1 MIVIYNAGIEN
12 IHIKRFHMRS
22 SLLLLLLLPLAVHAD
37 PARLAQLVDYVGVDY
52 SAAVADGEVISELE
66 YNEMTEF
73 SRIIREQVDEL
84 PQGMRERLA
93 LQAERLQQVIESKG
107 PVPEVVEITA
117 SMRQVLLDSP
127 ALASTPGKLPRVDGI
142 EPLYQQQ
149 CASCHGENGMGDG
162 PAGAGLDPAPT
173 DFTDKERARARTLY
187 GLYNTIKLG
196 VDGTGMRAYSEL
208 SDEQRWALAFYVSGL
223 HADREDVDQGE
234 KAFSTM
240 GPLDKPEL
248 RELTTQ
254 TLSEVSAQASALRA
268 DVHLYLRRN
277 PQALRDT
284 TSPIAVAMAG
294 VKKARDTYA
303 EGKPDIAYD
312 AAVDAYLEG
321 FELAEA
327 SVATTDSGLV
337 LRIEKAMT
345 ALRQGIRERQ
355 PVETINATA
364 SNVLELLEEASARV
378 DGETLSSGVAFS
390 SALIIILREG
400 LEAILILGAIA
411 AFLNQTGHRGAMP
424 WLHAGWIG
432 ALFVGVLT
440 WVVSEYVL
448 TISGATR
455 ELTEGITALLAA
467 GILFYVG
474 FWMHSKLNAARWQQ
488 FIREKIQQA
497 LDARTL
503 YGITLIAFIAVYRE
517 VFETVLFFQALWAQ
531 VGSDGSTAVTGGFL
545 VGAAIVAV
553 AAWGI
558 FYFGVKLPLKQFF
571 GFSAAVMVLLA
582 IVFAGKGVMALQEAG
597 YLPINA
603 LDFDP
608 IGWLGIYPSVQ
619 ALGAQALV
627 IAAAVVLILYNSRS
641 ASTARS

>member
-1 MIVIYNAGIEN
+1 
-12 IHIKRFHMRS
+12 MRI
-22 SLLLLLLLPLAVHAD
+22 SLLLLLFLPFSVQAD

-52 SAAVADGEVISELE
+52 SAAVDEGQVISELE

-73 SRIIREQVDEL
+73 SRIIREQVDAL
-84 PQGMRERLA
+84 PEGMREQLEP
-93 LQAERLQQVIESKG
+93 QAKRLQDVIAAKG
-107 PVPEVVEITA
+107 PVPTVVEITG
-117 SMRQVLLDSP
+117 SMRQVILDSP
-127 ALASTPGKLPRVDGI
+127 ALASTPGSLPTIDGI
-142 EPLYQQQ
+142 EPVYQQQ
-149 CASCHGENGMGDG
+149 CASCHGANGMGDG
-162 PAGAGLDPAPT
+162 PAGAGMDPAPT
-173 DFTDKERARARTLY
+173 DFTDTERARARTIY

-208 SDEQRWALAFYVSGL
+208 SDEQRWALAFYVSGM
-223 HADREDVDQGE
+223 HADSTDVDQGE
-234 KAFSTM
+234 EAFSTM

-254 TLSEVSAQASALRA
+254 TLAEVSEQASALRA

-277 PQALRDT
+277 PQALEDT

-303 EGKPDIAYD
+303 EGKPEIAYD

-327 SVATTDSGLV
+327 SVSTTDSELV
-337 LRIEKAMT
+337 IQVEKAMT

-355 PVETINATA
+355 SVETVNAAAEKALGLLQQA
-364 SNVLELLEEASARV
+364 SDRV
-378 DGETLSSGVAFS
+378 EGETLSAGIAFS

-411 AFLNQTGHRGAMP
+411 AFLRQTGHREAMP

-432 ALFVGVLT
+432 ALVVGVLT
-440 WVVSEYVL
+440 WVVSEFVL

-488 FIREKIQQA
+488 FIKEKIQMA
-497 LDARTL
+497 LDSRTL
-503 YGITLIAFIAVYRE
+503 YGITIISFIAVYRE

-531 VGSDGSTAVTGGFL
+531 VGTDGSSAVTGGF
-545 VGAAIVAV
+545 VTGIAIVAV
-553 AAWGI
+553 AAWAI
-558 FYFGVKLPLKQFF
+558 FQFGVKLPLKQFF
-571 GFSAAVMVLLA
+571 GFSAAVMILLA

-597 YLPINA
+597 LLPINA

-619 ALGAQALV
+619 SITAQLV
-627 IAAAVVLILYNSRS
+627 VVAAAAALILYNGRS
-641 ASTARS
+641 SSVARS

>member
-1 MIVIYNAGIEN
+1 M
-12 IHIKRFHMRS
+12 RF
-22 SLLLLLLLPLAVHAD
+22 SLLLLMLLPLSVQAD

-52 SAAVADGEVISELE
+52 PAAVENGEVISELE

-73 SRIIREQVDEL
+73 SSTIREQVKQL
-84 PQGMRERLA
+84 PANMQAKLA
-93 LQAERLQQVIESKG
+93 PKAEELQQVIMARG
-107 PVPEVVEITA
+107 PVSRVTEITGA
-117 SMRQVLLDSP
+117 MREILLDSP
-127 ALASTPGKLPRVDGI
+127 ALASTPAKPPTIDDI

-149 CASCHGENGMGDG
+149 CASCHGPKGMGDG
-162 PAGAGLDPAPT
+162 PAGQGLDPAPT
-173 DFTDKERARARTLY
+173 DFTDPERARARTIY

-208 SDEQRWALAFYVSGL
+208 DDAQRWALAFYVSGL
-223 HADREDVDQGE
+223 HADAADVENGE
-234 KAFSTM
+234 QAYATL

-254 TLSEVSAQASALRA
+254 TLDEVSDTKSATRA
-268 DVHLYLRRN
+268 DIHLYLRRN
-277 PQALRDT
+277 PQALEDM
-284 TSPIAVAMAG
+284 TSPIAIAMAG
-294 VKKARDTYA
+294 VRKARDSYA
-303 EGKPDIAYD
+303 DGKPEVAYD

-327 SVATTDSGLV
+327 SVATTDSELV
-337 LRIEKAMT
+337 LKIEKAMT
-345 ALRQGIRERQ
+345 ALRQGIRERKS
-355 PVETINATA
+355 VDTVNTTA
-364 SNVLELLEEASARV
+364 STALDLLQEASARV
-378 DGETLSSGVAFS
+378 EGETLSTSIAFS

-411 AFLNQTGHRGAMP
+411 AFLTQTGHREAMP

-432 ALFVGVLT
+432 ALFVGVIT
-440 WVVSEYVL
+440 WVISEYVL

-474 FWMHSKLNAARWQQ
+474 FWMHSKLSAARWQS
-488 FIREKIQQA
+488 FIKDKIQKA

-531 VGSDGSTAVTGGFL
+531 VGSEGSSAVTAGFL
-545 VGAAIVAV
+545 AGLAIVVV
-553 AAWGI
+553 AAWAI

-571 GFSAAVMVLLA
+571 GFSAAVMILLA

-597 YLPINA
+597 YIPISA
-603 LDFDP
+603 LDFNP

-627 IAAAVVLILYNSRS
+627 VAAAVALIVYNGRS
-641 ASTARS
+641 TSTARS